1 MEPGYHGFISIELV
15 ILLRSRRGMTES
27 EKNDTQ
33 ISIVTGDYLTEEE
46 RKKMLSSLHRVL
58 VWVGVKEPEGIEID
72 RLALMGEMEKFHQTE
87 KDLPPEIHA
96 DRGAIDLHHLIWR
109 LINEKEITD
118 QEKLQIEEII
128 DLLGKKEKM
137 DEDLLREMQLSK
149 KQAKVLYN
157 EAAGVIRALIDLKDL
172 LKNKAHSDE
181 TRGLIQRKVEDTKR
195 WNKFMDSVE
204 KGDAL

>member
-1 MEPGYHGFISIELV
+1 
-15 ILLRSRRGMTES
+15 MTES

-172 LKNKAHSDE
+172 LKKKEHSDE
-181 TRGLIQRKVEDTKR
+181 TRGMIQRKVEDTKR

>member
-1 MEPGYHGFISIELV
+1 
-15 ILLRSRRGMTES
+15 MTES

-96 DRGAIDLHHLIWR
+96 DRGTIDLHHLIWR

-172 LKNKAHSDE
+172 LKKKEHSDE
-181 TRGLIQRKVEDTKR
+181 TRGMIQRKVEDTKR